1 MNYTGHPN
9 IKMLEILWTGNNF
22 VDNKLINNQKAIND
36 QELRQLQGFNTL
48 VLNLHEILTNVIIF
62 MYTILCRMRIFIMH
76 VIS

>member
-1 MNYTGHPN
+1 
-9 IKMLEILWTGNNF
+9 MLEILWTGNNF